1 MYGVCKDSAKDSR
14 LMGTKRS
21 AWMQSSVYSLASSIC
36 STASVYFL
44 PKTISSRPFPL
55 RKVGRMKKIWRG
67 TALFLILGGFK
78 TFFLS
83 NIFSVLVNECSGG
96 HQLKN
101 KQRGPV
107 LSSLEETHRVNSE
120 DNNFLKNDLDE
131 SPKAEVTSDDNNVI
145 LRERAVEPDG
155 KTKRGVKRKRK
166 FAKPAT
172 DQVGAKRF
180 RENAKKKKKLHKG
193 RQQGKRKSSNRHR
206 KKEKVEI
213 KIEGKQIEDPGK
225 KAKKQMSRANQKK
238 RVIKGRRVKEFQE
251 NEPNCGR
258 SSRDTECIDK
268 WAAYTSLGLTLAPSV
283 IKQVSN
289 FFFLTF
295 FRTFLQVN
303 SILASDRTVIRKKAK
318 KDDFLE
324 HHIILQQALAAN
336 PCNVGKESTS
346 PYGKN
351 PIHNLHHMPDQYFF
365 PALLETLANCKEK
378 IEGCGTP
385 LTGSSSQHLRSQQIL
400 DEITSCKE
408 VAGKFITG

>member
-1 MYGVCKDSAKDSR
+1 M
-14 LMGTKRS
+14 KR
-21 AWMQSSVYSLASSIC
+21 
-36 STASVYFL
+36 
-44 PKTISSRPFPL
+44 
-55 RKVGRMKKIWRG
+55 IWRG

-78 TFFLS
+78 TFFFLVS
-83 NIFSVLVNECSGG
+83 NIFSVLVEWSGG

-120 DNNFLKNDLDE
+120 ENGLLKNDLDE
-131 SPKAEVTSDDNNVI
+131 SPKAEVTSDEQRGQNILKKDNNGI
-145 LRERAVEPDG
+145 FRERGVEPDR
-155 KTKRGVKRKRK
+155 KTKKRVKRKRQFVK
-166 FAKPAT
+166 SGVAKPAT

-225 KAKKQMSRANQKK
+225 KAKKQMNRANQKK

-295 FRTFLQVN
+295 FCTFLQVN

-324 HHIILQQALAAN
+324 HHRILQQALAAN
-336 PCNVGKESTS
+336 LCNGGKESTS

-351 PIHNLHHMPDQYFF
+351 QIHNLHHMPDQYFF

-385 LTGSSSQHLRSQQIL
+385 LTGSSSQDLRSHQIL
-400 DEITSCKE
+400 DEIISCKA